1 MRLFLTRNFC
11 DTSDASAYA
20 AAVGF
25 CANRADFDPIV
36 FVGGVAADELW
47 RSVDAIDDE
56 VEIAV
61 VVEIAEGTAARG
73 GGSRNSGAGVKRDV
87 FEVAVAQIAIEKLAL
102 RIAGFGGELF
112 DFGIDVAVAD
122 EDVGPTVVVKIEEA
136 AAPAEILRMLAETGL
151 ERGVFKS

>member
-1 MRLFLTRNFC
+1 MRLFLTGDFR
-11 DTSDASAYA
+11 DARDAGTDA

-25 CANRADFDPIV
+25 CANGADFDPIV
-36 FVGGVAADELW
+36 FVSGVAADELR

-61 VVEIAEGTAARG
+61 IVEIAEGTTARG
-73 GGSRNSGAGVKRDV
+73 GGSRNSSAGVERDV
-87 FEVAVAQIAIEKLAL
+87 FEVAVAQIAIEKLSL
-102 RIAGFGGELF
+102 RIASFGGELF

-122 EDVGPTVVVKIEEA
+122 EDVGPTVVVKIEKA
-136 AAPAEILRMLAETGL
+136 AAPAEILRVFAEAGL